1 MTTTAHAIGRWRR
14 TATSLVLACAAF
26 VAGAGNV
33 AARPFVPD
41 RDDVVLERVPAR
53 GDPQERLLRTAIA
66 AARATPDAPDVA
78 VRLADLHLAR
88 WRRTGDPREIGG
100 AQAAIAP
107 WWTAPDP
114 PDDVRLVRAT
124 LRQATHAFDAANA
137 DLDALLARDPRN
149 AQAWLLRATVL
160 GVRGDH
166 AGALRACQ
174 PLLGL
179 VGALPFATC
188 AATPLS
194 MTGHATRATALVTS
208 ALGDGRN
215 AAPSERAWA
224 LTVLGE
230 IAARRGDLAT
240 AETHLRDALRAA
252 PDLYATTA
260 LADVLIDAGRHAAV
274 RELLGDAPPADAAR
288 LRLAIAERALGRS
301 TATSHVASL
310 RASFERSRARGDTAH
325 RREEARFALALAGDV
340 RAALALARENWQ
352 EQRESADAR
361 LLLEAALAANAPAAA
376 QPVLAWMRE
385 TRVEDVALTALATR
399 LGETG
404 R

>member
-1 MTTTAHAIGRWRR
+1 MPAHAIGTRR
-14 TATSLVLACAAF
+14 PRAMRLVLACAALI
-26 VAGAGNV
+26 VGLGEV
-33 AARPFVPD
+33 AARPFVPE

-53 GDPQERLLRTAIA
+53 GDPQERLLRAAIA
-66 AARATPDAPDVA
+66 AARTAPDAPEVA

-107 WWTAPDP
+107 WWTASDP

-124 LRQATHAFDAANA
+124 LRQATHAFDAALA
-137 DLDALLARDPRN
+137 DVDALIARDPRN

-160 GVRGDH
+160 GVRGDP
-166 AGALRACQ
+166 AAALRACQ

-194 MTGHATRATALVTS
+194 MTGNAARATALVAG
-208 ALGDGRN
+208 ALGDGRH
-215 AAPSERAWA
+215 ASQPERAWA
-224 LTVLGE
+224 LTILGE
-230 IAARRGDLAT
+230 IAARRGDLAA

-274 RELLGDAPPADAAR
+274 RELIGDAPQPDAAR
-288 LRLAIAERALGRS
+288 LRLAIAEQALARP
-301 TATSHVASL
+301 TVAHHLAQL

-325 RREEARFALALAGDV
+325 RREEARFALLLAGDA
-340 RAALALARENWQ
+340 RTALALARANWE

-385 TRVEDVALTALATR
+385 TRVEDVMLDALAAR
-399 LGETG
+399 LGAAG